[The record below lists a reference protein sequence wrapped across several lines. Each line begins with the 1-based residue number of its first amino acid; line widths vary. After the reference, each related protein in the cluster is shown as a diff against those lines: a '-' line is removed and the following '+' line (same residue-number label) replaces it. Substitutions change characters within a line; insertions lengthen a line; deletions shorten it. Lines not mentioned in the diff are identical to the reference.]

1 MLNRKHNQPGGEQR
15 SRGGRRK
22 PGKPLIAAKGGSDD
36 LVVLGR
42 SILHMA
48 QRPTSRTEFLREL
61 SAGVLQFADC
71 DALHMR
77 LVGVAGWTCAARI
90 WPREE
95 FAFESYDVNRPQG
108 DGLSI
113 EARVTEY
120 VRTVLGCAPDELA
133 DHFTAYGSF
142 WMEHSDAEGRCSE
155 GAKSLVV
162 IPFEVSAGYA
172 GLLRLDSRKAG
183 VFNPDTID
191 FYETLAQI
199 MGMGLAD
206 RRAHAALRE
215 RVKEL
220 TCLYKISRVT
230 SQAEIPIAE
239 QLRRIAELLPAA
251 WQYPDLAVAG
261 IVLGADTYA
270 TGDLAAVRVR
280 QRQDIVLDGVSQGR
294 VEIGY
299 VADRPDFVQ
308 GAFLEEEADLLSAV
322 AREIADIIGR
332 HRAAERGKELE
343 EHIRRADRLATIG
356 QLVAGV
362 AHEINEPL
370 NAILGCAQLARKAPQ
385 LDGYVA
391 DDLDDIIAAS
401 LHARD
406 IVNKLMLFA
415 RQRPPRKVLLNLND
429 VVEQSMSILRARCE
443 KGAIEL
449 VQTLSDDLPLIFAD
463 SSQLQQVVVNLV
475 VNAVQAMPGGGRLSI
490 VTYGDAD
497 SATLVVQDTGVG
509 MSKEVLAQSFEPFF
523 TTKDVGEGTGL
534 GLAIVHGIVTSHHGT
549 INCASQPGAGT
560 RFEIRLPAASQV
572 EEQEENAR

>member
-1 MLNRKHNQPGGEQR
+1 MVNRKHIRPGAER
-15 SRGGRRK
+15 CRRGK
-22 PGKPLIAAKGGSDD
+22 PGEPLIAAKGGADD
-36 LVVLGR
+36 LVTLCR

-48 QRPTSRTEFLREL
+48 QRPTSRSEFLREL
-61 SAGVLQFADC
+61 STGVLQFADC

-77 LVGVAGWTCAARI
+77 LVGIGGWSCTARI

-95 FAFESYDVNRPQG
+95 FVFESGDVDRPQG
-108 DGLSI
+108 DGLSL
-113 EARVTEY
+113 EALVTEY
-120 VRTVLGCAPDELA
+120 VRNVLGCAPDQLA

-142 WMEHSDAEGRCSE
+142 WMEHSDAEDRCAE
-155 GAKSLVV
+155 GLKSLAV

-183 VFNPDTID
+183 VFAPDTID
-191 FYETLAQI
+191 FFEALAQI
-199 MGMGLAD
+199 VGMGLAD

-220 TCLYKISRVT
+220 TCLYNISRIT
-230 SQAEIPIAE
+230 SQTEVPVAE

-251 WQYPDLAVAG
+251 WQYPELAVAG
-261 IVLGADTYA
+261 IVLGKDTYA
-270 TGDLAAVRVR
+270 TGDLVSASVR
-280 QRQDIVLDGVSQGR
+280 QCQDIVLDGVKQGR

-299 VADRPDFVQ
+299 VADRPEFAQ
-308 GAFLEEEADLLSAV
+308 GAFLEEEADLLAAA
-322 AREIADIIGR
+322 AREIAEIIGR
-332 HRAAERGKELE
+332 HRDAQHGKELE
-343 EHIRRADRLATIG
+343 EQIRRAGRLATIG
-356 QLVAGV
+356 QLVTGV

-385 LDGYVA
+385 LDGDVA
-391 DDLDDIIAAS
+391 GDLDDIIAAA

-429 VVEQSMSILRARCE
+429 VVEQSLSILKTRCE
-443 KGAIEL
+443 KGGIEL
-449 VQTLSDDLPLIFAD
+449 GQTLSDELPLIFAD

-490 VTYGDAD
+490 VTHGDAD

-509 MSKEVLAQSFEPFF
+509 MSQEVLAQCFEPFY

-534 GLAIVHGIVTSHHGT
+534 GLAIVHGIVTAHHGT
-549 INCASQPGAGT
+549 IGCASQPGAGT
-560 RFEIRLPAASQV
+560 RFEIRLPAASQI
-572 EEQEENAR
+572 EDQEEDAR